1 MPGAI
6 GRGQPEYVTIQQTAP
21 ATSTG
26 PKPRKQRPAWLLPAA
41 FILLS
46 LVPVIGGGVR
56 LTELAGASPSEGNAR
71 FLAFP
76 LPVIVHIVGATVYS
90 LLGAFQFVP
99 SLRRGRP
106 SWHRVS
112 GRILVP
118 AGILAGLSGMWLA
131 VSIPRPEADVVL
143 RLVFAT
149 LMVGSILL
157 GLRAILRGDVRT
169 HRAWMIRGY
178 AIGMGAGT
186 QFLVFVTFGLIA
198 GEPGVTTTI
207 ILMGAA
213 WVINLAVAEVAIR
226 RGSIRRGSIR
236 RGPVRRGIA

>member
-1 MPGAI
+1 VRRQPG
-6 GRGQPEYVTIQQTAP
+6 YVTAQQTAP
-21 ATSTG
+21 TTSRP
-26 PKPRKQRPAWLLPAA
+26 PKPRKKRPAWLLPAG

-46 LVPVIGGGVR
+46 LVPVLGGVLR
-56 LTELAGASPSEGNAR
+56 LTELAGAEVNDGNAR

-99 SLRRGRP
+99 SLRRARGRL

-157 GLRAILRGDVRT
+157 GLRAILRRDVRT

-186 QFLVFVTFGLIA
+186 QFLVFVTVGLVA
-198 GEPGVTTTI
+198 GEPDVTTTI

-213 WVINLAVAEVAIR
+213 WVINLVVAEIAIR
-226 RGSIRRGSIR
+226 RS
-236 RGPVRRGIA
+236 VA

>member
-1 MPGAI
+1 M
-6 GRGQPEYVTIQQTAP
+6 TTQQTAP
-21 ATSTG
+21 TTSTR
-26 PKPRKQRPAWLLPAA
+26 PPRNKRPAWLLPAG

-46 LVPVIGGGVR
+46 LVPVIGGVLR
-56 LTELAGASPSEGNAR
+56 LTELAGAVPNEGNAR

-76 LPVIVHIVGATVYS
+76 LPVILHIVGATVYS

-99 SLRRGRP
+99 SLRRGRGRL
-106 SWHRVS
+106 SWHRIS

-118 AGILAGLSGMWLA
+118 AGVLAGLSGMWLA

-157 GLRAILRGDVRT
+157 GLRAILRRDVRT
-169 HRAWMIRGY
+169 HRAWMMRGY

-207 ILMGAA
+207 VLMGAA

-226 RGSIRRGSIR
+226 RS
-236 RGPVRRGIA
+236 VA